1 MTAIFDSSDAS
12 VAKANV
18 DGREVAYYEQLAST
32 WWDRRGPF
40 WPLHRLNELRSGF
53 LSDVLCRA
61 FARCPYE
68 SQPLRGIRILDVGC
82 GGGMLSESMARLG
95 AKVHGIDVVDK
106 NVQIATT
113 HVAGSGL
120 QVRYETTSAVAL
132 ARRGVQFDAVLNMEV
147 LEHVP
152 DAAALVADCARLV
165 RPGGVLV
172 LATINRNL
180 LSWLFAIVG
189 AEYVLRWLPR
199 GTHRWRR
206 FVKPDELTRFVTEAG
221 LEVRERIGVRVN
233 PVTRHFA
240 LTHWLAVNYMLV
252 AQRPCGEPRLYKPL
266 TAGQERTPE
275 GCDDKGVRA

>member
-1 MTAIFDSSDAS
+1 MTAIFNSSDAS
-12 VAKANV
+12 LAKANV

-53 LSDVLCRA
+53 LRDVLSRA
-61 FARCPYE
+61 FARSPYE
-68 SQPLRGIRILDVGC
+68 PQSLRGIRILDVGC
-82 GGGMLSESMARLG
+82 GGGILSESMARLG

-113 HVAGSGL
+113 HASGSGL

-152 DAAALVADCARLV
+152 DAAALVADCARLL

-206 FVKPDELTRFVTEAG
+206 FVTPDELTRFVTEAG

-252 AQRPCGEPRLYKPL
+252 AQRPGGGPRLYEPL
-266 TAGQERTPE
+266 TAGQERTPD
-275 GCDDKGVRA
+275 GCNDKGVRA